1 MIFGGYS
8 LYLQKM
14 GILDVAG
21 ILESQGQSAAVAAI
35 LQTLPLP
42 KLIMIAVCVLCFIY
56 LATTIDSCAYVLAG
70 TTTKS
75 IGRKEEPARW
85 NRICWALIFCAL
97 SVGLMI
103 IGGLQAIQ
111 SVSIIAACRFFPVMA
126 EGYACHIYP
135 WLSAAL
141 SAIASV
147 FPFSL
152 EEVLVVI

>member
-14 GILDVAG
+14 GSLDVAG

-85 NRICWALIFCAL
+85 NRICWALIFCAF

-111 SVSIIAACRFFPVMA
+111 SVSIIAALPLIGVMFLL
-126 EGYACHIYP
+126 I
-135 WLSAAL
+135 LSVIKML
-141 SAIASV
+141 KER
-147 FPFSL
+147 
-152 EEVLVVI
+152 EE

>member
-111 SVSIIAACRFFPVMA
+111 SVSIIAALPLIGVMFLLILSVIKMLN
-126 EGYACHIYP
+126 EREEWKIYRKI
-135 WLSAAL
+135 SFI
-141 SAIASV
+141 SS
-147 FPFSL
+147 
-152 EEVLVVI
+152 

>member
-97 SVGLMI
+97 SVELMI

-111 SVSIIAACRFFPVMA
+111 SVSIIATLPLIGVMFLL
-126 EGYACHIYP
+126 I
-135 WLSAAL
+135 LSVIKML
-141 SAIASV
+141 NER
-147 FPFSL
+147 
-152 EEVLVVI
+152 EE

>member
-1 MIFGGYS
+1 MKKMLHK
-8 LYLQKM
+8 LYDFWRLFSVSSEN
-14 GILDVAG
+14 GDFRCG
-21 ILESQGQSAAVAAI
+21 RNLESQGQSAAVAAI

-111 SVSIIAACRFFPVMA
+111 SVSIIAALPLIGVMFLL
-126 EGYACHIYP
+126 I
-135 WLSAAL
+135 LSVIKML
-141 SAIASV
+141 NER
-147 FPFSL
+147 
-152 EEVLVVI
+152 EE

>member
-85 NRICWALIFCAL
+85 NRICWALIFCAF

-111 SVSIIAACRFFPVMA
+111 PVSIIAALPLIGVMFLL
-126 EGYACHIYP
+126 I
-135 WLSAAL
+135 LSVIKML
-141 SAIASV
+141 KER
-147 FPFSL
+147 
-152 EEVLVVI
+152 EE

>member
-56 LATTIDSCAYVLAG
+56 LATTIDSCAYVLAE

-97 SVGLMI
+97 

-111 SVSIIAACRFFPVMA
+111 SVSIIAALPLIGVMFLL
-126 EGYACHIYP
+126 I
-135 WLSAAL
+135 LSVIKML
-141 SAIASV
+141 NER
-147 FPFSL
+147 
-152 EEVLVVI
+152 EE